1 MVRLPRPLVVLGAV
15 GFATV
20 SVRLSNPKEID
31 MSGHHHV
38 ASRPLPYTYAF
49 RIAVSIDANRATVT
63 GVHRV
68 AMRVPAS
75 AAGAPAEGQSGLW
88 VELRGADGRVLYHRA
103 LRMAHPDSVE
113 VFDDEKTG
121 AIRRVPS
128 ARSRVVKFDLLVPDL
143 PDAAELILHGPR
155 DLSEPHR
162 PGVALLQSPLHDLRR
177 QAAPQ
182 IP

>member
-1 MVRLPRPLVVLGAV
+1 
-15 GFATV
+15 
-20 SVRLSNPKEID
+20 
-31 MSGHHHV
+31 MSGHHHL
-38 ASRPLPYTYAF
+38 ASRQLPYTHAF
-49 RIAVSIDANRATVT
+49 RIAVSLDANRATIT

-75 AAGAPAEGQSGLW
+75 AAGTPAHGQSGIW

-128 ARSRVVKFDLLVPDL
+128 AQPRVVKFDVLVPDL

-155 DLSEPHR
+155 DLSEPHQ
-162 PGVALLQSPLHDLRR
+162 PSVPLLQSPLHELRLK
-177 QAAPQ
+177 AAPP